1 MVKDTYLNT
10 LKVRKIMP
18 NLLLQLNVCFMKQL
32 YQCTTEMIV
41 IYHIRSSFLKIRH
54 TLSQQCLIFEK
65 NYTNIV
71 PAECGKPEFRSN
83 KLQLESFFQSISG
96 TRNEATAWLE
106 ALQESVEDTTIPVSF
121 QHFFR

>member
-1 MVKDTYLNT
+1 MYHRNDSNLSHKKFICENKTHFKSTMPDL
-10 LKVRKIMP
+10 RK
-18 NLLLQLNVCFMKQL
+18 NC
-32 YQCTTEMIV
+32 
-41 IYHIRSSFLKIRH
+41 
-54 TLSQQCLIFEK
+54 
-65 NYTNIV
+65 TNIV

>member
-1 MVKDTYLNT
+1 MYHRNDS
-10 LKVRKIMP
+10 
-18 NLLLQLNVCFMKQL
+18 NLSHKKFICENKTHFKSTIPDL
-32 YQCTTEMIV
+32 
-41 IYHIRSSFLKIRH
+41 R
-54 TLSQQCLIFEK
+54 K